1 MRRGKGEEGGRKRCG
16 LSLLFLVS
24 AFILELLPY
33 GTVLPF
39 AVTLRRAFSYFGLTP
54 FGYADFPPFLTALL
68 PMLLPVP
75 CLRLLIAGESRLCV
89 KSDVYRRPDI
99 RRAAGGVGSA
109 APFRKKED
117 CPRG

>member
-1 MRRGKGEEGGRKRCG
+1 MKEREGGGRKRCG

-68 PMLLPVP
+68 VAWVPLLPS
-75 CLRLLIAGESRLCV
+75 G
-89 KSDVYRRPDI
+89 
-99 RRAAGGVGSA
+99 
-109 APFRKKED
+109 RKKTALGDSFPES
-117 CPRG
+117 GENKAV

>member
-1 MRRGKGEEGGRKRCG
+1 MKEREGGGRKRCG

-68 PMLLPVP
+68 TMLLPAP
-75 CLRLLIAGESRLCV
+75 CLRLLIRRGKPPLCE
-89 KSDVYRRPDI
+89 KRCL
-99 RRAAGGVGSA
+99 SA
-109 APFRKKED
+109 ARYP
-117 CPRG
+117 PRCWRRGLRCSLPEERRLP

>member
-1 MRRGKGEEGGRKRCG
+1 MKEREGGGRKRCG

-68 PMLLPVP
+68 TMLLPAP
-75 CLRLLIAGESRLCV
+75 CLRLLI
-89 KSDVYRRPDI
+89 RRGKPDI
-99 RRAAGGVGSA
+99 RRAAGGVSSA